1 MSHTP
6 PRPALVL
13 TLGALLGACAP
24 TEPEPE
30 LISLDLISVNGLSAA
45 AVEAG
50 APSLDALASGPIDG
64 AETALA
70 DTDDG
75 RSLFGYLVG
84 CALAPGETAEL
95 PLPGGGTAVATGK
108 LGFAP
113 GWRDGPIGAVD
124 RRWVSACVIG
134 HVNAFEIHVPL
145 SVRAAVLAE
154 PDAIEAG
161 RYDVQEAA
169 FYGDLFAPDP
179 DDRHMNACFGYD
191 VAAELG
197 ADGDVDGGEGGGDT
211 LDYLRYRV
219 CSTSDDCGFNR
230 AGACFD
236 WGPPIEGTATSACDD
251 ADGNLYVDCH
261 EKPVEDGP
269 TATWSETVTVH
280 LQRVDFDRQLAEYQA
295 QDQPCSPDDAGAPT
309 EPHDAGSPTQPHDAG
324 PPPSPQDGGIHPRDA
339 GVPLLPNLDAGRPGR
354 DGGTSIHALRPSCP
368 SFE

>member
-1 MSHTP
+1 MSPTAP
-6 PRPALVL
+6 LRPALVL
-13 TLGALLGACAP
+13 ALGALLGACAP
-24 TEPEPE
+24 TQPEPE
-30 LISLDLISVNGLSAA
+30 LVTLDLISVNGLSAA
-45 AVEAG
+45 AVEANG
-50 APSLDALASGPIDG
+50 SALDALASGPLDG
-64 AETALA
+64 AETTLA

-75 RSLFGYLVG
+75 RSLFGYLAG
-84 CALAPGETAEL
+84 CALAPGESAEL
-95 PLPGGGTAVATGK
+95 PLPDGQSLLAAGK

-134 HVNAFEIHVPL
+134 HVNAFELHVPL
-145 SVRAAVLAE
+145 SVRAAVLSG

-169 FYGDLFAPDP
+169 FYGDLFAADP
-179 DDRHMNACFGYD
+179 ADRHMNACFGYD

-197 ADGDVDGGEGGGDT
+197 ADGDIDGGEDGGVGDDT

-230 AGACFD
+230 TGACFN

-261 EKPVEDGP
+261 DKPVDDNP
-269 TATWSETVTVH
+269 TATWSETVTIH

-295 QDQPCSPDDAGAPT
+295 QDQPCTPSDPNDGGAPNQPQDAGA
-309 EPHDAGSPTQPHDAG
+309 
-324 PPPSPQDGGIHPRDA
+324 PPSPQDAGIHPEDA
-339 GVPLLPNLDAGRPGR
+339 GVPPIPNLDAGHPGR
-354 DGGTSIHALRPSCP
+354 DGGTSIHALRASCP
-368 SFE
+368 TFE